1 MASAESVSLATA
13 AHTLPSQLAE
23 AAQGPSIP
31 AERRWGVDVEWPEA
45 WSNKA
50 PAKDS
55 AAKNDSQPTTAKK
68 QE

>member
-13 AHTLPSQLAE
+13 RASLPSQLAE

-31 AERRWGVDVEWPEA
+31 AERRWGIDVEWPEA